1 MDGEALVHSWP
12 CSYYVNGDKRWVS
25 GRLTLTPSAV
35 RFSSSAGGDGG
46 AVLLLP
52 LSRVTH
58 INTESSCFIF
68 SAVTLQERDA
78 HKHWFSSLKPSAAA
92 VFHVL
97 QHFWRESLALH
108 THSTHTPLSRG
119 QRLISMVSDAQH
131 TLSHTGRALSQ
142 QGEQFHHMIHQLD
155 KMESDLGVADKLLS
169 ELESPAWWPF
179 GKFPWNRKCHSDP
192 GKAEAKAPPPEGS
205 ARSSREILSV
215 PVVFYRGGDIN
226 AADVNSGALVLLVSA
241 LEVRDANGRLVHRFH
256 KQEVDEIRVH
266 GVCDISVRQRHIG
279 KPDVCFRLLSA
290 KMAEVL
296 YVLEVQY
303 KKKVE
308 FSRDYS
314 GFQATPSDDI
324 TPGST
329 AFWGAGASSDSDV
342 PVQLPAGDLTPV
354 QLHVQQNTVSQEEAQ
369 ELKQML
375 LQLKSLALEADSE
388 LQRQDEALDVLMSSS
403 DRSTATIDTHTRRIR
418 KLL

>member
-35 RFSSSAGGDGG
+35 RFSSSSGVTGG
-46 AVLLLP
+46 LLLP

-78 HKHWFSSLKPSAAA
+78 HKHWFSSLKPSASA

-97 QHFWRESLALH
+97 QHFWRESLAVR

-131 TLSHTGRALSQ
+131 TLTHTGRALSQ
-142 QGEQFHHMIHQLD
+142 QGEQFHHMIHQID

-179 GKFPWNRKCHSDP
+179 GKLPWNRKCQLEL
-192 GKAEAKAPPPEGS
+192 GKAEATAPPPEGA
-205 ARSSREILSV
+205 ARSSKEILSV

-241 LEVRDANGRLVHRFH
+241 LEVFSANGRLIHRFH

-290 KMAEVL
+290 KMAEAL
-296 YVLEVQY
+296 CVLEMQY

-308 FSRDYS
+308 FARDYT

-324 TPGST
+324 TPGSA

-342 PVQLPAGDLTPV
+342 PVQVPAGDLTPV
-354 QLHVQQNTVSQEEAQ
+354 QLHVQQKTVTQEEAQ

-388 LQRQDEALDVLMSSS
+388 LQRQDEDLDVLMSSS
-403 DRSTATIDTHTRRIR
+403 DRSTATINTHTRRMR

>member
-1 MDGEALVHSWP
+1 MDAPVHNWP

-25 GRLTLTPSAV
+25 GRLSLTSSAV
-35 RFSSSAGGDGG
+35 RFSPSAGRDSG

-68 SAVTLQERDA
+68 SAVTLQERDGQ
-78 HKHWFSSLKPSAAA
+78 KHWFSSLKPSAGA

-97 QHFWRESLALH
+97 QHFWKETLALH

-119 QRLISMVSDAQH
+119 QRLISMVSDSQH
-131 TLSHTGRALSQ
+131 TLSHTGQVLSQ

-155 KMESDLGVADKLLS
+155 KMESDLGVADRLLS

-179 GKFPWNRKCHSDP
+179 RKFPWNRKCQP
-192 GKAEAKAPPPEGS
+192 ELGKAEGNALPAEG
-205 ARSSREILSV
+205 ATRSSKEILSV

-226 AADVNSGALVLLVSA
+226 ASDVNSGALVLLVSS
-241 LEVRDANGRLVHRFH
+241 LEVREASGRLVHRFH

-296 YVLEVQY
+296 CVLEVQY
-303 KKKVE
+303 KQKVE
-308 FSRDYS
+308 FARDYS

-324 TPGST
+324 TPGSV
-329 AFWGAGASSDSDV
+329 AFWGAGEDSDV
-342 PVQLPAGDLTPV
+342 PVQLPAGDLIPV

-388 LQRQDEALDVLMSSS
+388 LQRQDEALDVLVSSS
-403 DRSTATIDTHTRRIR
+403 DRGTATISTHTRRIR

>member
-1 MDGEALVHSWP
+1 MDGEVPVHSWS
-12 CSYYVNGDKRWVS
+12 CSYYVDGDKRWVS
-25 GRLTLTPSAV
+25 GRLTLTPRAV
-35 RFSSSAGGDGG
+35 HFSSSSSSSGGGAGGPF
-46 AVLLLP
+46 LLLP

-97 QHFWRESLALH
+97 QHFWRETLVPP
-108 THSTHTPLSRG
+108 THSSHTPLSRG
-119 QRLISMVSDAQH
+119 QRLISMVSDTQH

-142 QGEQFHHMIHQLD
+142 QGEQFHHMIHQLE
-155 KMESDLGVADKLLS
+155 KMESDLGVADKLLW

-179 GKFPWNRKCHSDP
+179 GKLPWNRRCQV
-192 GKAEAKAPPPEGS
+192 EAPPPEGS
-205 ARSSREILSV
+205 AKPSKEILSV
-215 PVVFYRGGDIN
+215 PVVFYRGGDLN
-226 AADVNSGALVLLVSA
+226 AADVNSGTLVLLVSS
-241 LEVRDANGRLVHRFH
+241 LEVRDAAGRLVYRFH

-279 KPDVCFRLLSA
+279 KPDICFRFLSA
-290 KMAEVL
+290 KMAEALCVL
-296 YVLEVQY
+296 KAQY

-308 FSRDYS
+308 FARDYS
-314 GFQATPSDDI
+314 GFQATPGDDI
-324 TPGST
+324 TPGSG
-329 AFWGAGASSDSDV
+329 ALRGAGVSLDSNV
-342 PVQLPAGDLTPV
+342 PVQLAAGDLTPV

-388 LQRQDEALDVLMSSS
+388 LQRQDESLDVLMSSS
-403 DRSTATIDTHTRRIR
+403 ERSTVTIDTHTRRMR

>member
-1 MDGEALVHSWP
+1 MDPPVHSWP

-35 RFSSSAGGDGG
+35 RFGPSSGGDGG
-46 AVLLLP
+46 SVLLLP

-78 HKHWFSSLKPSAAA
+78 HKHWFSSLKPSAGA

-97 QHFWRESLALH
+97 QHFWRETLALH
-108 THSTHTPLSRG
+108 THSTHAPLSRG
-119 QRLISMVSDAQH
+119 QRLISMVTDAQH

-179 GKFPWNRKCHSDP
+179 GKFPWNRKCQAVP
-192 GKAEAKAPPPEGS
+192 GKADAKAPPPEAS
-205 ARSSREILSV
+205 SRSSKEVLSV

-226 AADVNSGALVLLVSA
+226 TADVNSGALVLLVSA
-241 LEVRDANGRLVHRFH
+241 LEVRDASGRLVHRFH

-290 KMAEVL
+290 KMGEVL
-296 YVLEVQY
+296 CVLEVQY

-308 FSRDYS
+308 FARDYS
-314 GFQATPSDDI
+314 GFQATPSDDV
-324 TPGST
+324 TPGSV

-375 LQLKSLALEADSE
+375 LQLKSLALETDSE

-403 DRSTATIDTHTRRIR
+403 DRSTASINTHTRRIR